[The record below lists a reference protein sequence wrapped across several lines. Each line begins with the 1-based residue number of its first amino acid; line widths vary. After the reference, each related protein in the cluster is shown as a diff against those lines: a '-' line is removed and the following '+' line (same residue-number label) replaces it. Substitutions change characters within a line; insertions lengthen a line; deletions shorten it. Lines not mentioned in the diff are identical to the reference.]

1 MIILKRIIIEGNK
14 PLSGKIKIGGAKN
27 SVVALIPAAIMANGN
42 VHISN
47 VPNISDRDAL
57 IEILKLLHVKVINN
71 KIIQKYNPYFFQFSC
86 NLK

>member
-1 MIILKRIIIEGNK
+1 MVTQNIAKYVEKNNNISFFYAINIIKRWFILKRIIIEGNK

-47 VPNISDRDAL
+47 VPNISDIDAL
-57 IEILKLLHVKVINN
+57 IEILV
-71 KIIQKYNPYFFQFSC
+71 
-86 NLK
+86 